1 MMEYGINNAKR
12 KNASW
17 FSIMWRLLIC
27 IIVTIVFSVQ
37 IYTFGDAFKYWW
49 GNREIKKK
57 YTQQISQLGQQQ
69 EMMKKEILNLKNN
82 KLAQERLAREMG
94 YIKPG
99 EVVYKFINN
108 PLAPFVKGE

>member
-1 MMEYGINNAKR
+1 MMEYGTNYPKR
-12 KNASW
+12 KKVGG

-49 GNREIKKK
+49 GNKEIKKK
-57 YTQQISQLGQQQ
+57 YTQLVSQLEQQQ

-99 EVVYKFINN
+99 EIVYKFINN
-108 PLAPFVKGE
+108 PLTPFVKGE